1 MITFCVS
8 SRSHPS
14 YRPNTSTDPFRSIL
28 ARTRALRLDCVR
40 PLISS
45 EWLDLQLIS
54 FSAFTAL
61 FRMVPRSHKE
71 EIIQIIQQELPLMEE
86 ELPLP
91 FRTRRV
97 QTLEDR
103 VAVEEEEIARRAR
116 AREAERRKRN
126 QEIQGRAQQEE
137 ERDLREFFSQEFW

>member
-1 MITFCVS
+1 
-8 SRSHPS
+8 
-14 YRPNTSTDPFRSIL
+14 
-28 ARTRALRLDCVR
+28 
-40 PLISS
+40 
-45 EWLDLQLIS
+45 
-54 FSAFTAL
+54 
-61 FRMVPRSHKE
+61 MV
-71 EIIQIIQQELPLMEE
+71 E
-86 ELPLP
+86 ELPMP
-91 FRTRRV
+91 FRARRV

>member
-1 MITFCVS
+1 
-8 SRSHPS
+8 
-14 YRPNTSTDPFRSIL
+14 
-28 ARTRALRLDCVR
+28 
-40 PLISS
+40 
-45 EWLDLQLIS
+45 
-54 FSAFTAL
+54 
-61 FRMVPRSHKE
+61 
-71 EIIQIIQQELPLMEE
+71 MEE
-86 ELPLP
+86 ELPMP

-103 VAVEEEEIARRAR
+103 VAVVEEEIARRAR